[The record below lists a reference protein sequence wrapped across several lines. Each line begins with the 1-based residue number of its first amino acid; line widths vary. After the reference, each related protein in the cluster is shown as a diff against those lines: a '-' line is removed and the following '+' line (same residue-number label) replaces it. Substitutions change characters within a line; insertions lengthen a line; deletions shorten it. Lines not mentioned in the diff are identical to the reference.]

1 MSNMQ
6 AYPQAPKFS
15 GIMTNFRP
23 AAVVEILVESE
34 ESTRIVGVVAEG
46 ARRYRGLEC
55 RIKSIGNGGRSRTTF
70 LQGLRHSLLMRLL

>member
-46 ARRYRGLEC
+46 ARRYRGL
-55 RIKSIGNGGRSRTTF
+55 GTGV
-70 LQGLRHSLLMRLL
+70 